1 METRRENKKNIAH
14 ITTVHIRTDTRVY
27 YKEVQSLSKNYNV
40 VMIVADGIGS
50 TINDYCETLD
60 LGLPKNRILRI
71 LFYGLKALWIL
82 KNKQITLVHI
92 HDPELIIIAFI
103 LKIRG
108 YKVVYDIHEL
118 VYEDIRTKNWISSK
132 IIRNLIAWFYKGL
145 EGLALKYFDGIILAE
160 DGYRDFY
167 EKNYPNNISKI
178 EYIRNYPIQAM
189 FNVVGKKNNDINEN
203 EKAIIYLGAI
213 SEDRGIIELVDAMS
227 FLDDSFK
234 LYIIGKWSEPD
245 LLKRCQN
252 LSGWTKVEMLGY
264 LKPDQIVKYIRKSD
278 IGMCTL
284 HRIENFA
291 YTTPVKSFEYLINGL
306 PLIMTDF
313 SFWKDFYKGTALFVD
328 PKDPKEISRQILN
341 LISNRNQYNKMSNKG
356 IELALKHCWE
366 NEEKKLLNL
375 YEKII

>member
-1 METRRENKKNIAH
+1 MKNIAH
-14 ITTVHIRTDTRVY
+14 ISTVHIRSDTRIY
-27 YKEVQSLSKNYNV
+27 YKEVQSLSKHYNV
-40 VMIVADGIGS
+40 LMIVADGMGDSLDSFAEI
-50 TINDYCETLD
+50 ID
-60 LGLPKNRILRI
+60 LGKPKNRISRI
-71 LFYGLKALWIL
+71 LFYGLKTLPIV
-82 KNKQITLVHI
+82 KNKKITCVHV
-92 HDPELIIIAFI
+92 HDPELILIAFI
-103 LKIRG
+103 FKIIG
-108 YKVVYDIHEL
+108 YKVIYDIHEL

-132 IIRNLIAWFYKGL
+132 VIKNLIAWFYKGF

-160 DGYRDFY
+160 DGYKDFY
-167 EKNYPNNISKI
+167 ENNYPKNLSNI
-178 EYIRNYPIQAM
+178 EYIRNYPIKAM
-189 FNVVGKKNNDINEN
+189 FDVVVKSKNSYNEN

-213 SEDRGIIELVDAMS
+213 SEDRGIVELVESMS
-227 FLDDSFK
+227 FLDNSFK

-264 LKPDQIVKYIRKSD
+264 LKPDQIGKYIRKSN

-284 HRIENFA
+284 HRLENFA

-313 SFWKDFYKGTALFVD
+313 SFWKEFYKGTALFVD
-328 PKDPKEISRQILN
+328 PKDPKEISRKILN
-341 LISNRNQYNKMSNKG
+341 LISDRDQYNKMSNKG

-366 NEEKKLLNL
+366 NEEEKLLNL